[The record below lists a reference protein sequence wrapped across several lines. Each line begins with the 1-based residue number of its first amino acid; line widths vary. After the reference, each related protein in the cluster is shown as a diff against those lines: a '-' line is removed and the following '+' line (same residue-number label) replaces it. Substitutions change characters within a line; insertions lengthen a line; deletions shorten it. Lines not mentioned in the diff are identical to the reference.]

1 MKGNC
6 TLELDVDSVALNNA
20 MSKAVSDAVKS
31 LNIEQIV
38 NAEVTRRIGK
48 SVSKS
53 IQDGTF
59 VRAVAKN
66 VAKEFDA
73 NIIVPLLDIE
83 ELKTMVYANPAK
95 RITPP
100 TTPG

>member
-48 SVSKS
+48 SV
-53 IQDGTF
+53 
-59 VRAVAKN
+59 
-66 VAKEFDA
+66 
-73 NIIVPLLDIE
+73 IE
-83 ELKTMVYANPAK
+83 ELKTMVAEK
-95 RITPP
+95 ISQKIISKM
-100 TTPG
+100 GI

>member
-38 NAEVTRRIGK
+38 NA
-48 SVSKS
+48 SFLASCAW
-53 IQDGTF
+53 Q
-59 VRAVAKN
+59 AVMA
-66 VAKEFDA
+66 
-73 NIIVPLLDIE
+73 
-83 ELKTMVYANPAK
+83 TM
-95 RITPP
+95 
-100 TTPG
+100 

>member
-38 NAEVTRRIGK
+38 K
-48 SVSKS
+48 QK
-53 IQDGTF
+53 
-59 VRAVAKN
+59 
-66 VAKEFDA
+66 
-73 NIIVPLLDIE
+73 
-83 ELKTMVYANPAK
+83 
-95 RITPP
+95 
-100 TTPG
+100 

>member
-20 MSKAVSDAVKS
+20 MSKAVSYAVKR
-31 LNIEQIV
+31 LDIEQRV

-48 SVSKS
+48 SISKS

-59 VRAVAKN
+59 VSAVAKN

-73 NIIVPLLDIE
+73 NIVVSLLDIE
-83 ELKTMVYANPAK
+83 ELKIMVAEK
-95 RITPP
+95 ISQKIISKMEI
-100 TTPG
+100 

>member
-6 TLELDVDSVALNNA
+6 TLELDVDSVALNYA

-73 NIIVPLLDIE
+73 NIIVSLLDIE
-83 ELKTMVYANPAK
+83 ELKTMVAEK
-95 RITPP
+95 ISQKIISKM
-100 TTPG
+100 GI

>member
-38 NAEVTRRIGK
+38 NAEGAWSRYPDI
-48 SVSKS
+48 S
-53 IQDGTF
+53 TF
-59 VRAVAKN
+59 YTCFERSPAVCHKGGSAGGRP
-66 VAKEFDA
+66 VGM
-73 NIIVPLLDIE
+73 P
-83 ELKTMVYANPAK
+83 
-95 RITPP
+95 
-100 TTPG
+100 

>member
-38 NAEVTRRIGK
+38 N
-48 SVSKS
+48 
-53 IQDGTF
+53 
-59 VRAVAKN
+59 

-73 NIIVPLLDIE
+73 NIIVSLLDIE
-83 ELKTMVYANPAK
+83 ELKTMVAEK
-95 RITPP
+95 ISQKIISKM
-100 TTPG
+100 GI

>member
-59 VRAVAKN
+59 VRAVAKMKRKN
-66 VAKEFDA
+66 W
-73 NIIVPLLDIE
+73 
-83 ELKTMVYANPAK
+83 LKKVLVLSLVVICTLW
-95 RITPP
+95 IQE
-100 TTPG
+100 

>member
-66 VAKEFDA
+66 VAKECDA

-83 ELKTMVYANPAK
+83 ELKTMVAEK
-95 RITPP
+95 ISQKIISKM
-100 TTPG
+100 GI

>member
-6 TLELDVDSVALNNA
+6 TLELDVDSVTLNNA

-48 SVSKS
+48 SC
-53 IQDGTF
+53 
-59 VRAVAKN
+59 
-66 VAKEFDA
+66 
-73 NIIVPLLDIE
+73 LLYTSPSPRD
-83 ELKTMVYANPAK
+83 
-95 RITPP
+95 R
-100 TTPG
+100 G

>member
-20 MSKAVSDAVKS
+20 MSKAV
-31 LNIEQIV
+31 
-38 NAEVTRRIGK
+38 RIGK

-73 NIIVPLLDIE
+73 NIIVSLLDIE
-83 ELKTMVYANPAK
+83 ELKTMVAEK
-95 RITPP
+95 ISQKIISKM
-100 TTPG
+100 GI